1 MVNEISQSVLGGSA
15 VQTKGASES
24 PGRVRESSRA
34 ESAGAV
40 IASAPGK
47 QAVSDRQPTEAVDE
61 KSLGKAVEQLNEFTQ
76 SVQRKLEFSVDEES
90 GKTVVKVID
99 KESGEMVRSI
109 PSEEIL
115 DMQKR
120 LKETSEM
127 IFNSNDQ
134 GISLLFQGKA

>member
-1 MVNEISQSVLGGSA
+1 MVNEISQNVLSGVA
-15 VQTKGASES
+15 AQPKGTSEN
-24 PGRVRESSRA
+24 PGRVRERSHVDTVKEATKPSSTKQDETIRQ
-34 ESAGAV
+34 
-40 IASAPGK
+40 APG
-47 QAVSDRQPTEAVDE
+47 QVD
-61 KSLGKAVEQLNEFTQ
+61 GKAIDEAVEQLNEFTQ

-90 GKTVVKVID
+90 GKTIVKVID

-120 LKETSEM
+120 LRETSEA